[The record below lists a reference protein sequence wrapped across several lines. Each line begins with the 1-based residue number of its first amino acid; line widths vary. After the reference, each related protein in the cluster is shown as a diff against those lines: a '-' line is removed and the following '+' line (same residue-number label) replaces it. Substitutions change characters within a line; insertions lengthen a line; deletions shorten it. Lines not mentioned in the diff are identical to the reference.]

1 LGFFNLSP
9 RNQETMPAKWTS
21 LFSSIL
27 VLTFCSFLSASPQKQ
42 GEPAKAQDSKLPST
56 TTLPKNYPV
65 ITAKGPC
72 PNSAAHAKSAAA
84 SECKVTVSRE
94 EFEALVNGM
103 NPQMVKGE
111 RRVLA
116 DAYGKAL
123 ALSLEAT
130 RRGLDRD
137 PRLQAQ
143 LRYSRLIMLANA
155 MSKEIYKDA
164 LNGRAQDAEHYYSL
178 HKSQFERFNFERLY
192 IPLEKRA
199 SSPSQSTIV
208 ETASEKPE
216 DLKKDEM
223 KQLADQMYARALAG
237 EDFGKLQK
245 EVFQTAG
252 IASDANIKVEDL
264 RRGDLSDVQN
274 VIFDLKPNQISSVL
288 TDQTGY
294 FIYKLVSRTVPPFE
308 TVKPQVTVRMQNDK
322 SAQGIRSIEKAAQA
336 EVNSAYFDKYDP
348 PEPSKEDAD
357 MDSD

>member
-1 LGFFNLSP
+1 
-9 RNQETMPAKWTS
+9 
-21 LFSSIL
+21 
-27 VLTFCSFLSASPQKQ
+27 
-42 GEPAKAQDSKLPST
+42 
-56 TTLPKNYPV
+56 
-65 ITAKGPC
+65 
-72 PNSAAHAKSAAA
+72 
-84 SECKVTVSRE
+84 
-94 EFEALVNGM
+94 
-103 NPQMVKGE
+103 MVKGE

-164 LNGRAQDAEHYYSL
+164 LNGRDQDAEQYYAS
-178 HKSQFERFNFERLY
+178 HKSLFERFNFERLY

-199 SSPSQSTIV
+199 SSPSQSTTV
-208 ETASEKPE
+208 EAASEKPE

-223 KQLADQMYARALAG
+223 KQLANQVYARALAG
-237 EDFGKLQK
+237 EDFGKLQR
-245 EVFQTAG
+245 EVFATAD
-252 IASDANIKVEDL
+252 IASDPNIKLEDL
-264 RRGDLSDVQN
+264 RRGDLSEVQN
-274 VIFDLKPNQISSVL
+274 VVFDLKPNQVSSLL

-294 FIYKLVSRTVPPFE
+294 FIYKLVSRTVPPFD

-336 EVNSAYFDKYDP
+336 QVNSAYFDKYDP
-348 PEPSKEDAD
+348 PAPSKEDAD
-357 MDSD
+357 MDAD

>member
-1 LGFFNLSP
+1 MS
-9 RNQETMPAKWTS
+9 AKRTR

-27 VLTFCSFLSASPQKQ
+27 FLAICSILSASAQEK
-42 GEPAKAQDSKLPST
+42 GEPAKPEESKLPST
-56 TTLPKNYPV
+56 ATLPKNYPV

-72 PNSAAHAKSAAA
+72 PKSAAHPKPGA
-84 SECKVTVSRE
+84 ECKVTISRE

-143 LRYSRLIMLANA
+143 IRYSRLIMLANA
-155 MSKEIYKDA
+155 MSKELYKNA
-164 LNGRAQDAEHYYSL
+164 LDSRDQGAEQYYAA
-178 HKSQFERFNFERLY
+178 HKSLFERFTFERLF

-199 SSPSQSTIV
+199 STPSQSTTV

-216 DLKKDEM
+216 DLKQEEM
-223 KQLADQMYARALAG
+223 KQLAQQMYSRALAG
-237 EDFGKLQK
+237 EDFQKLQK
-245 EVFQTAG
+245 EVFKAAD
-252 IASDANIKVEDL
+252 IASDPNIKVEDL

-274 VIFDLKPNQISSVL
+274 VIFDLKPNQISSLL

-322 SAQGIRSIEKAAQA
+322 SAQGIRDIEKTAEAQ
-336 EVNSAYFDKYDP
+336 VNAAYFEKYDP
-348 PEPSKEDAD
+348 PKPSAEDAD

>member
-1 LGFFNLSP
+1 MS
-9 RNQETMPAKWTS
+9 AKCAS
-21 LFSSIL
+21 FFSSIL
-27 VLTFCSFLSASPQKQ
+27 VLAFCSFLSATPQEHAVPSKPQ
-42 GEPAKAQDSKLPST
+42 ESKLPST
-56 TTLPKNYPV
+56 VTLPKNYPV

-72 PNSAAHAKSAAA
+72 PNAAAHTKSAAA
-84 SECKVTVSRE
+84 NDCKVTVSRE

-164 LNGRAQDAEHYYSL
+164 LNSRDQNAEQYYGS

-192 IPLEKRA
+192 IPLEKHA
-199 SSPSQSTIV
+199 ASPSQATTV

-216 DLKKDEM
+216 DLKKEEM
-223 KQLADQMYARALAG
+223 KQLADQVYARAQAG
-237 EDFGKLQK
+237 EDFGTLQR
-245 EVFQTAG
+245 EVFKTAE
-252 IASDANIKVEDL
+252 IASDPNIKLEDL

-274 VIFDLKPNQISSVL
+274 VIFDLKPNQISSLL

-294 FIYKLVSRTVPPFE
+294 FIYKLVSRTVPPFDI
-308 TVKPQVTVRMQNDK
+308 VKPQVTVRMQNDK
-322 SAQGIRSIEKAAQA
+322 SAQGISAIEKAAQS

-348 PEPSKEDAD
+348 PESTKEDAD